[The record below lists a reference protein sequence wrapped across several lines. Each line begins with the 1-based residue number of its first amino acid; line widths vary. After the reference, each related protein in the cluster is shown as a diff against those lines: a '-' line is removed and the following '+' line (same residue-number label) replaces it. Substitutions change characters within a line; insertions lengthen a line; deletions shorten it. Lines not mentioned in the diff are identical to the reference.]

1 MIYDNLKEL
10 ATTIGWVEV
19 NEDKDYNVFEYNFKQ
34 NRYEKVTHIVKIYH
48 SPTANELYEII
59 QVLKRVLPKKLRK
72 RIDKVVH
79 KFKLETIENLTEL
92 IKFDVEEFISKSEY
106 AKLDEYANLLGTSLE
121 ALGYKYQYELTKS
134 ERAEILAKVENLLPI
149 EKAPI
154 LGKMKKTDY
163 KIAYIKNQKNKLQD
177 KE

>member
-19 NEDKDYNVFEYNFKQ
+19 NEDKDYNVFEYNFQQ
-34 NRYEKVTHIVKIYH
+34 NKYEKVTHVVKIYH
-48 SPTANELYEII
+48 SPTANELYDII
-59 QVLKRVLPKKLRK
+59 QALRRVLPKKLRK
-72 RIDKVVH
+72 KIDKVVH
-79 KFKLETIENLTEL
+79 KFKLETIENLTDL
-92 IKFDVEEFISKSEY
+92 IKFEVDEFIAKSEY
-106 AKLDEYANLLGTSLE
+106 AKLDEYAKLLGTSLKE
-121 ALGYKYQYELTKS
+121 LGYQYKYELTKS
-134 ERAEILAKVENLLPI
+134 ERAEILTKVENKLPI